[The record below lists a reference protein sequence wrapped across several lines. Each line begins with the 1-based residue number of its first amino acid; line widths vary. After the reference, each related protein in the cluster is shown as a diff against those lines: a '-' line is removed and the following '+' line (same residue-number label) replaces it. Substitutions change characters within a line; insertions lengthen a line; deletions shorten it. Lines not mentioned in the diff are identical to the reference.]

1 MHIRTLSESQRC
13 DWLRLARSENI
24 GPRTFVDLI
33 ARFPEP
39 SDAIEALPELS
50 RRAFR
55 NRRLKICEPRMAQ
68 RELDAVR
75 QIGGRTLALCEPDY
89 PFRLRHIPDPPP
101 VIHVVGEPAL
111 AARPV
116 LAIVGSRNATVGG
129 RKMARQIAREAGR
142 AGMTIVSGLARG
154 IDTAA
159 HEASLDTGTIAVLAT
174 GPEHVYPPENEG
186 IYREISQNGAIVSE
200 MPPGTKP
207 LARHFPRRNRIVSG
221 LAAGVLVVEA
231 AQRSGSL
238 ITARLAAE
246 QGRDVFAVPGSP
258 LDARS
263 AGSNALIRDGAE
275 LVTCA
280 DDILSAMAAYT
291 DRPDALP
298 LHPVR
303 SSLVESPTPTEPEA
317 LAVVAQSERD
327 RILALLGHTPVAVD
341 ALIQESG
348 LPASTVQTVL
358 LELDIGGLLSR
369 EGHGFVGLCEPAE
382 LMAYH

>member
-55 NRRLKICEPRMAQ
+55 NRRLKICDPRMAQ
-68 RELDAVR
+68 WELDTVR

-129 RKMARQIAREAGR
+129 RKIARQIAREAGR
-142 AGMTIVSGLARG
+142 AGLTIVSGLARG

-280 DDILSAMAAYT
+280 DDILAAMAAFT
-291 DRPDALP
+291 HRPDALP